1 MVASG
6 LKPRQQFRGIARRV
20 WLPRLSSLVITGPAD
35 CLLVVGEE

>member
-6 LKPRQQFRGIARRV
+6 RQPRQQFRGIAQLV